1 MMKNPESLENRN
13 ENQRLSQAIPEVLA
27 LTAPLGRLRPA
38 HGTAMLSNIAATTF
52 SGVFSSASAS

>member
-1 MMKNPESLENRN
+1 LKI
-13 ENQRLSQAIPEVLA
+13 NQNLDDF
-27 LTAPLGRLRPA
+27 